1 MEKKLSVPSLQL
13 FRQLVK
19 HGHRTA
25 VVTSQTGY
33 SLTYREILREATRV
47 SAMLE
52 RTAGLLSS
60 SPTPSSSR
68 PIALLAPRDHS
79 FCVGHIAVLQAGAAV
94 VPIHSHNPPAE
105 TEFILR
111 DAGCR
116 QILLHPQLRSAV
128 EPLLH
133 GAKGLHDVK
142 IVDLLVDES
151 RALDADTLPSY
162 AVAQGNKHTAA
173 SRSATQDLEWFEMSE
188 SADAMIVYTSG
199 TTGRPKG
206 VVKTHAQLAEMCRA
220 VVEAWA
226 YTPTD
231 RVLEFLPLHHLH
243 GLLNKFLAVLWAG
256 GVVEFLGSPAAAA
269 IWQRLADP
277 TKPPLTMFHA
287 VPTIYSLMLDE
298 LESDRLDGA
307 SQANALQHLR
317 EMRLM
322 VSGSAALPQS
332 RFFEWE
338 ALTGHRLLE
347 RYGTTEA
354 GMILGN
360 SLTPV
365 SARFPGYV
373 GTPFP
378 NVEVRL
384 VDPDTGTDVTRKP
397 GEQGEVRVRSP
408 EGLFSRYLNQPEAT
422 CQAFDDEHWY
432 KTGDMGE
439 FDSDKGFKI
448 LGRLSA
454 DILKSGGYKLSALE
468 IEASIEEHERV
479 AEVSIVG
486 RPHPQWGDEVVAVVR
501 LKEGG
506 KEGEEDS
513 SSSNSLNTE
522 LTMEDL
528 RTFLAGRLAPYKMP
542 RVLHVV
548 KSLPKNA
555 MGKVNKKTLLKDL
568 GIIDEGKM

>member
-1 MEKKLSVPSLQL
+1 MEKKLSMPSLQL

-25 VVTSQTGY
+25 IVTSQTGY

-47 SAMLE
+47 SAILE
-52 RTAGLLSS
+52 QTAGVPSS
-60 SPTPSSSR
+60 SPTSSSLR
-68 PIALLAPRDHS
+68 PVALLAPRDHS
-79 FCVGHIAVLQAGAAV
+79 FCVGHIAVLHAGAAV
-94 VPIHSHNPPAE
+94 VPIHSHNSPAE
-105 TEFILR
+105 TEYILR

-128 EPLLH
+128 ETVLYS
-133 GAKGLHDVK
+133 AKGLDIE
-142 IVDLLVDES
+142 IVELKVSES
-151 RALDADTLPSY
+151 HAIDADTLPSY
-162 AVAQGNKHTAA
+162 AIAQGKKHMEA
-173 SRSATQDLEWFEMSE
+173 SRSASQDLEWFKMSE
-188 SADAMIVYTSG
+188 STDAMIVYTSG
-199 TTGRPKG
+199 STGRPKG

-220 VVEAWA
+220 VAEAWA

-256 GVVEFLGSPAAAA
+256 GAVELLGSPAAAA
-269 IWQRLADP
+269 IWRRLADQ

-287 VPTIYSLMLDE
+287 VPTIYSLMLEE
-298 LESDRLDGA
+298 LESGRLDGA
-307 SQANALQHLR
+307 SQANALKHLR

-338 ALTGHRLLE
+338 VLTGHRLLE

-360 SLTPV
+360 SLTPM
-365 SARFPGYV
+365 SARFPGHV
-373 GTPFP
+373 GAPFP
-378 NVEVRL
+378 GVEVRL
-384 VDPDTGTDVTRKP
+384 VDPDTGADVTRKP
-397 GEQGEVRVRSP
+397 GKQGEVRVRSP
-408 EGLFSRYLNQPEAT
+408 KGLFSRYLNQPEAT
-422 CQAFDDEHWY
+422 CQAFDDDHWY

-439 FDSDKGFKI
+439 FDTEKGFKI
-448 LGRLSA
+448 LGRLST

-468 IEASIEEHERV
+468 IEAAIGEHERV
-479 AEVSIVG
+479 AEVCIVG
-486 RPHPQWGDEVVAVVR
+486 KPHPQWGDEVVAVVR
-501 LKEGG
+501 LKKGEG
-506 KEGEEDS
+506 EGEEDS
-513 SSSNSLNTE
+513 SSSNSVNSE

-542 RVLHVV
+542 RVLRVV

-568 GIIDEGKM
+568 GIIDEV